1 MYLGYQG
8 ENIKFY
14 TAEPLD
20 MVLYNLTKVEET
32 EDEYVLDGDV
42 YVLKDEHWEE
52 EQTLIR
58 QRNFEDSF
66 LTTSLGNYRL
76 QPKGYANA
84 QQSIDTVNN
93 MVIYSQGLSEQLAQ
107 MVIFYETPD
116 FTKPEECTEEWLVQH
131 QTHPQ
136 PMTLQEWGAF
146 YAEFTTL
153 YANKMYKQQLKGE

>member
-1 MYLGYQG
+1 MEIKAELLKPYSDEQKLQFIVAYNQHLGYV
-8 ENIKFY
+8 I
-14 TAEPLD
+14 
-20 MVLYNLTKVEET
+20 EET
-32 EDEYVLDGDV
+32 DNALLAWGYTDEEL
-42 YVLKDEHWEE
+42 E
-52 EQTLIR
+52 EQR
-58 QRNFEDSF
+58 QADFESKF
-66 LTTSLGNYRL
+66 LATSLGNYRL
-76 QPKGYANA
+76 QPRGYANA

-93 MVIYSQGLSEQLAQ
+93 MVIYAQGLTEQLAQ